1 MPASSRPSI
10 EICLLLGAWCLV
22 PGTGG
27 RAEESAARHAV
38 RFEVRDAKGHPLPCR
53 IHLAGP
59 TGKPIEAPGLP
70 FFRDHFACDGDVA
83 LSLPAGAYRYEIERG
98 PEHERASGSFDVEG
112 PRTIT
117 VRLGRIADLA
127 RDGWF
132 SGDLHIHRP
141 PEDVPLLARAEDI
154 HIAPV
159 ITWWNARSSW
169 EGRELPRDPLRRLD
183 EGRYIHLMA
192 GEDEREGGALLYFGL
207 ERPLDIAKA
216 SREHP
221 SPLRFVSEARA
232 LKPDVWIDIEKPFW
246 WDVPAWI
253 ASGRMDS
260 IGIANNHMCRSTML
274 ADEAWGKPRDR
285 VRLPDPLGNGHWTQE
300 IYYRLL
306 DCGIRIPPSAGSA
319 SGVLPNP
326 VGYNRVYVHTG
337 VPLDPAKWWAGLK
350 AGRSFVTNGPLLL
363 VKANGE
369 LPGHVFR
376 MEKGTPLAIE
386 IEASL
391 VSNDSVPAIEVIRD
405 GRPAGSIEVG
415 GRKADGKK
423 LTVTFERSGWFLVR
437 AIADEKRTFR
447 FASTAPFWVEASEE
461 GPRVSRSSA
470 RFFVEWVE
478 ERITRVRDAVSSE
491 KELAEVLEHH
501 ERALAFWKALR
512 DRATTE

>member
-1 MPASSRPSI
+1 VRRSARPPFLSCFPCSFLLASSV
-10 EICLLLGAWCLV
+10 CLAAG
-22 PGTGG
+22 
-27 RAEESAARHAV
+27 EEKAALHAV
-38 RFEVRDAKGHPLPCR
+38 RIEVRDAEGRPLACR
-53 IHLAGP
+53 IHLWGP
-59 TGKPIEAPGLP
+59 SGKSVEPPGLP
-70 FFRDHFACDGDVA
+70 FFRDHFACDGNA
-83 LSLPAGAYRYEIERG
+83 ELSLPSGAHRYEIERG
-98 PEHERASGSFDVEG
+98 PEHERASGSIDVEG
-112 PRTIT
+112 PRTIA

-127 RDGWF
+127 RDGSF

-141 PEDVPLLARAEDI
+141 PEDVPILARAEDI

-159 ITWWNARSSW
+159 ITWWNTRNSW
-169 EGRELPRDPLRRLD
+169 AGRKPPLRIRRLED
-183 EGRYIHLMA
+183 GRYIDVMA

-221 SPLRFVSEARA
+221 SPLRFAAEARA
-232 LKPDVWIDIEKPFW
+232 MKADVWIDIEKPFW

-253 ASGRMDS
+253 ASGRPDS

-274 ADEAWGKPRDR
+274 PNEAWGRPRDR
-285 VRLPDPLGNGHWTQE
+285 ERLPDPLGNGHWTQE

-306 DCGIRIPPSAGSA
+306 DCSIRIPPSAGSA

-337 VPLDPAKWWAGLK
+337 APLDPEKWWAGLK
-350 AGRSFVTNGPLLL
+350 AGRSFVTNGPLIL

-376 MEKGTPLAIE
+376 MEKGAPLAIE

-391 VSNDSVPAIEVIRD
+391 VSNDIVPVIEVIRD
-405 GRPAGSIEVG
+405 GRVASTVEVG
-415 GRKADGKK
+415 GRKAEGKK
-423 LTVTFERSGWFLVR
+423 LGMTFERSGWFLVR

-447 FASTAPFWVEASEE
+447 FASTAPFWVEAAGE
-461 GPRVSRSSA
+461 GPRISRASA

-478 ERITRVRDAVSSE
+478 ERIARVRAAVKPE

-501 ERALAFWKALR
+501 ERALKFWGDLR
-512 DRATTE
+512 DRANAE